1 MFYDVS
7 KGSPDPF
14 FTIRGIKI
22 MIIKNITNLLQVT
35 SMRDFFAYIYNSR
48 KINRVELLRLLNW
61 HNYGLMVRLKAGF
74 KETDIEHF
82 ARCLNL
88 NDDEIEIFIKV
99 S

>member
-1 MFYDVS
+1 M
-7 KGSPDPF
+7 K
-14 FTIRGIKI
+14 TKI
-22 MIIKNITNLLQVT
+22 IDNLLRVMT
-35 SMRDFFAYIYNSR
+35 MDDFFSYIFTTRNL
-48 KINRVELLRLLNW
+48 KRVDLLRLLGW
-61 HNYGLMVRLKAGF
+61 KHIGLTVRLKAGF

>member
-1 MFYDVS
+1 
-7 KGSPDPF
+7 
-14 FTIRGIKI
+14 

-82 ARCLNL
+82 TRCLNL

>member
-1 MFYDVS
+1 MA
-7 KGSPDPF
+7 
-14 FTIRGIKI
+14 
-22 MIIKNITNLLQVT
+22 IKNITNLLQVT
-35 SMRDFFAYIYNSR
+35 SMRDFFSYIYNSR
-48 KINRVELLRLLNW
+48 KINRVELLRLLKWQN
-61 HNYGLMVRLKAGF
+61 NGLAVRLKAGF